1 MLPFSQELQVL
12 QLLANDRYYLQPHLG
27 EGVYLLTR
35 SKILLERSV
44 FWRYFKL
51 KSTYFAVEK
60 GEKKRKKQELPSFFV
75 AVIIVILP

>member
-1 MLPFSQELQVL
+1 MLPSSQELQVL

-44 FWRYFKL
+44 FWRYFML
-51 KSTYFAVEK
+51 KSSYFAVEK
-60 GEKKRKKQELPSFFV
+60 GEKKRKKARV
-75 AVIIVILP
+75 A